1 MAQKTNPKVLRI
13 KGIEDW
19 NSRGFYEKNFADLLE
34 EDFKI
39 REFLNKKIGKAG
51 VERIVIE
58 RFPGE
63 INVIIFTA
71 RPGLIIGRKGEGI
84 EKLVQELKKEV
95 VGEKKGLKMEIREVK
110 NPWTSAPLVAQWMA
124 EQIEKRVPYRRVLK
138 GALARIMTQKEVQG
152 ARVQVS
158 GRLDGVEIARREWL
172 KAGRLPRQT
181 QRAEIDYGEA
191 RAYCRYGVIGV
202 KVWIYKGEKF
212 E

>member
-71 RPGLIIGRKGEGI
+71 RPGLIIGRKGEGV

-95 VGEKKGLKMEIREVK
+95 VGEKKGLKMEIRE
-110 NPWTSAPLVAQWMA
+110 A
-124 EQIEKRVPYRRVLK
+124 
-138 GALARIMTQKEVQG
+138 G
-152 ARVQVS
+152 
-158 GRLDGVEIARREWL
+158 GRNS
-172 KAGRLPRQT
+172 
-181 QRAEIDYGEA
+181 
-191 RAYCRYGVIGV
+191 
-202 KVWIYKGEKF
+202 
-212 E
+212 